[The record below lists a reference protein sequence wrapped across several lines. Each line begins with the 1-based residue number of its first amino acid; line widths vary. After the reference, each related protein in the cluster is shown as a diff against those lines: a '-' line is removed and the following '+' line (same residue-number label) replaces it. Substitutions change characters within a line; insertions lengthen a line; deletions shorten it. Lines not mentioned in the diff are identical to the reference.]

1 MTEMRKLRILYIHGM
16 GGGIDSRIPS
26 VLKADLGKSLPDGVV
41 ADVIVRTYDID
52 PDIAFPQITSWFNEI
67 RPDLGIG
74 ESLGSLHAIRLKGV
88 PHILV
93 SPAIGAARW
102 MSTVSLIPGIPT
114 LMRCIFKPYSPDRQ
128 SLDFTHKILSNYRG
142 IRNQVLD
149 CSPRR
154 GGNDFFF
161 AFFGTADHYR
171 RSGVVSVRKWAKY
184 FGPDTYNIYEG
195 THFMEDEY
203 LHTMLIPKIISVLGL
218 ESGNRK
224 TDF

>member
-1 MTEMRKLRILYIHGM
+1 MINILYIHGM
-16 GGGIDSRIPS
+16 GGGLDSRIPR
-26 VLKADLGKSLPDGVV
+26 VLKEDLCDFLPEDIE
-41 ADVIVRTYDID
+41 AEVIVRTYDID
-52 PDIAFPQITSWFNEI
+52 PDIAFGQITSWFDEI
-67 RPDLGIG
+67 RPDLVIG

-128 SLDFTHKILSNYRG
+128 SLDFTHKILSHYRG
-142 IRNQVLD
+142 IRKQVLD

-154 GGNDFFF
+154 GGNDFFY
-161 AFFGTADHYR
+161 AFFGTVDHYR

>member
-1 MTEMRKLRILYIHGM
+1 MMRKINILYIHGM
-16 GGGIDSRIPS
+16 GGGLDSRIPR
-26 VLKADLGKSLPDGVV
+26 VLKEDLGDFLPEDIE
-41 ADVIVRTYDID
+41 AEVIVRTYDID
-52 PDIAFPQITSWFNEI
+52 PDIAFGQITSWFDEI
-67 RPDLGIG
+67 RPDLVIG

-114 LMRCIFKPYSPDRQ
+114 LMRCIFKPYSPERQ
-128 SLDFTHKILSNYRG
+128 SLDFTHKILSHYRG
-142 IRNQVLD
+142 IRKQVLD

-154 GGNDFFF
+154 GGNDFFY

-171 RSGVVSVRKWAKY
+171 RSGVVSVREWVKY

>member
-1 MTEMRKLRILYIHGM
+1 MRKINILYIHGM
-16 GGGIDSRIPS
+16 GGGLDSRIPR
-26 VLKADLGKSLPDGVV
+26 VLKEDLGDFLPE
-41 ADVIVRTYDID
+41 AIEAEVIVRTYDID
-52 PDIAFPQITSWFNEI
+52 PDIAFGQITSWFDEI
-67 RPDLGIG
+67 RPELVIG

-128 SLDFTHKILSNYRG
+128 SLDFTHKILSHYRG
-142 IRNQVLD
+142 IRKQVLD
-149 CSPRR
+149 SSPCR
-154 GGNDFFF
+154 GGNDYFF

-171 RSGVVSVRKWAKY
+171 RSGVVSVREWVKY
-184 FGPDTYNIYEG
+184 FGPDTYKIYEG

>member
-1 MTEMRKLRILYIHGM
+1 MRKINILYIHGM
-16 GGGIDSRIPS
+16 GGGLDSRIPR
-26 VLKADLGKSLPDGVV
+26 VLKEDLGDFLPEDIE
-41 ADVIVRTYDID
+41 AEVIVRTYDID
-52 PDIAFPQITSWFNEI
+52 PDIAFGQITSWFDEI
-67 RPDLGIG
+67 RPDLVIG

-128 SLDFTHKILSNYRG
+128 SLDFTHKILSHYRG
-142 IRNQVLD
+142 IRKQVLD
-149 CSPRR
+149 NSPCR
-154 GGNDFFF
+154 GGNDYFF
-161 AFFGTADHYR
+161 AFFGTVDHYR

-184 FGPDTYNIYEG
+184 FGPDTYKIYEG

-218 ESGNRK
+218 KSGNRK
-224 TDF
+224 ADI

>member
-1 MTEMRKLRILYIHGM
+1 MRMINILYIHGM
-16 GGGIDSRIPS
+16 GGGLDSRIPR
-26 VLKADLGKSLPDGVV
+26 VLKEDLGDFLPE
-41 ADVIVRTYDID
+41 AIEAEVIVRTYDID
-52 PDIAFPQITSWFNEI
+52 PDIAFGQITSWFDEI
-67 RPDLGIG
+67 RPELVIG

-128 SLDFTHKILSNYRG
+128 SLDFTHKILSHYRG
-142 IRNQVLD
+142 IRKQVLD
-149 CSPRR
+149 SSPCR
-154 GGNDFFF
+154 GGNDYFF

-224 TDF
+224 ADI

>member
-1 MTEMRKLRILYIHGM
+1 MRKINILYIHGM
-16 GGGIDSRIPS
+16 GGGLDSRIPR
-26 VLKADLGKSLPDGVV
+26 VLKEDLGDFLPEDIESE
-41 ADVIVRTYDID
+41 VIVRTYDID
-52 PDIAFPQITSWFNEI
+52 PDIAFGQITSWFDEI
-67 RPDLGIG
+67 RPELVIG

-128 SLDFTHKILSNYRG
+128 SLDFTHKILSHYRG
-142 IRNQVLD
+142 IRKQVLD
-149 CSPRR
+149 SSPRR
-154 GGNDFFF
+154 GGNDYFF
-161 AFFGTADHYR
+161 AFFGTVDHYR

-184 FGPDTYNIYEG
+184 FGRDTYNIYEG

-224 TDF
+224 ADI

>member
-1 MTEMRKLRILYIHGM
+1 MINILYIHGM
-16 GGGIDSRIPS
+16 GGGLDSRIPR
-26 VLKADLGKSLPDGVV
+26 VLKEDLGDFLPEDIE
-41 ADVIVRTYDID
+41 AEVIVRTYDID
-52 PDIAFPQITSWFNEI
+52 PDIAFGQITSWFDEI
-67 RPDLGIG
+67 RPDLVIG

-142 IRNQVLD
+142 IRKQVLD

-171 RSGVVSVRKWAKY
+171 RSGVVSVREWVKY

>member
-1 MTEMRKLRILYIHGM
+1 MRKINILYIHGM
-16 GGGIDSRIPS
+16 GGGLDSRIPR
-26 VLKADLGKSLPDGVV
+26 VLKEDLGDFLPE
-41 ADVIVRTYDID
+41 AIEAEVIVRTYDID
-52 PDIAFPQITSWFNEI
+52 PDIAFGQITSWFDEI
-67 RPDLGIG
+67 RPELVIG

-128 SLDFTHKILSNYRG
+128 SLDFTHKILSHYRG
-142 IRNQVLD
+142 IRKQVLD
-149 CSPRR
+149 SSPCR
-154 GGNDFFF
+154 GGNDYFF

-171 RSGVVSVRKWAKY
+171 RSGVVSVREWVKY
-184 FGPDTYNIYEG
+184 FGPDTYKIYEG

-218 ESGNRK
+218 KSGNRK
-224 TDF
+224 ADI

>member
-1 MTEMRKLRILYIHGM
+1 MRKINILYIHGM
-16 GGGIDSRIPS
+16 GGGLDSRIPR
-26 VLKADLGKSLPDGVV
+26 VLKEDLGDFLPE
-41 ADVIVRTYDID
+41 AIEAEVIVRTYDID
-52 PDIAFPQITSWFNEI
+52 PDIAFGQITSWFDEI
-67 RPDLGIG
+67 RPDLVIG

-128 SLDFTHKILSNYRG
+128 SLDFTHKILSHYRG
-142 IRNQVLD
+142 IRKQVLD

-154 GGNDFFF
+154 GGNDFFY

-184 FGPDTYNIYEG
+184 FGPDTYDIYEG

-218 ESGNRK
+218 KSGNRK
-224 TDF
+224 ADI

>member
-1 MTEMRKLRILYIHGM
+1 MRKINILYIHGM
-16 GGGIDSRIPS
+16 GGGLDSRIPR
-26 VLKADLGKSLPDGVV
+26 VLKEDLGDFLPE
-41 ADVIVRTYDID
+41 AIEAEVIVRTYDID
-52 PDIAFPQITSWFNEI
+52 PDIAFGQITSWFDEI
-67 RPDLGIG
+67 RPDLVIG

-128 SLDFTHKILSNYRG
+128 SLDFTHKILSHYRG
-142 IRNQVLD
+142 IRKQVLD
-149 CSPRR
+149 SSPCR
-154 GGNDFFF
+154 GGNDYFF

-171 RSGVVSVRKWAKY
+171 RSGVVSVREWVKY
-184 FGPDTYNIYEG
+184 FGPDTYKIYEG

>member
-1 MTEMRKLRILYIHGM
+1 MRKINILYIHGM
-16 GGGIDSRIPS
+16 GGGLDSRIPR
-26 VLKADLGKSLPDGVV
+26 VLKEDLGDFLPE
-41 ADVIVRTYDID
+41 AIEAEVIVRTYDID
-52 PDIAFPQITSWFNEI
+52 PDIAFGQITSWFDEI
-67 RPDLGIG
+67 RPELVIG

-128 SLDFTHKILSNYRG
+128 SLDFTHKILSHYRG
-142 IRNQVLD
+142 IRKQVLD
-149 CSPRR
+149 SSPCR
-154 GGNDFFF
+154 GGNDYFF

-171 RSGVVSVRKWAKY
+171 RSGVVSVREWVKY
-184 FGPDTYNIYEG
+184 FGPDTYKIYEG

-224 TDF
+224 ADI

>member
-1 MTEMRKLRILYIHGM
+1 MRKINILYIHGM
-16 GGGIDSRIPS
+16 GGGLDSRIPR
-26 VLKADLGKSLPDGVV
+26 VLKEDLGDFLPEDIE
-41 ADVIVRTYDID
+41 AEVIVRTYDID
-52 PDIAFPQITSWFNEI
+52 PDIAFGQITSWFDEI
-67 RPDLGIG
+67 RPDLVIG

-128 SLDFTHKILSNYRG
+128 SLDFTHKILSHYRG
-142 IRNQVLD
+142 IRKQVLD
-149 CSPRR
+149 NSPRR
-154 GGNDFFF
+154 GGNDYFF
-161 AFFGTADHYR
+161 AFFGTVDHYR
-171 RSGVVSVRKWAKY
+171 RSGVVSVREWVKY
-184 FGPDTYNIYEG
+184 FGPDTYKIYEG

-218 ESGNRK
+218 KSGNRK
-224 TDF
+224 ADI

>member
-1 MTEMRKLRILYIHGM
+1 M
-16 GGGIDSRIPS
+16 
-26 VLKADLGKSLPDGVV
+26 
-41 ADVIVRTYDID
+41 RTYDID
-52 PDIAFPQITSWFNEI
+52 PDIAFGQITSWFNEI
-67 RPDLGIG
+67 RPDLVIG

-128 SLDFTHKILSNYRG
+128 SLDFTHKILSHYRG
-142 IRNQVLD
+142 IRKQVLD
-149 CSPRR
+149 SSPRR

-171 RSGVVSVRKWAKY
+171 RSGVVSVRKWRKY
-184 FGPDTYNIYEG
+184 FGEDSYNIYEG

-218 ESGNRK
+218 
-224 TDF
+224 

>member
-1 MTEMRKLRILYIHGM
+1 MRKINILYIHGM
-16 GGGIDSRIPS
+16 GGGLDSRIPR
-26 VLKADLGKSLPDGVV
+26 VLKEDLGDFLPE
-41 ADVIVRTYDID
+41 AIEAEVIVRTYDID
-52 PDIAFPQITSWFNEI
+52 PDIAFGQITSWFDEI
-67 RPDLGIG
+67 RPDLVIG

-128 SLDFTHKILSNYRG
+128 SLDFTHKILSHYRG
-142 IRNQVLD
+142 IRKQVLD
-149 CSPRR
+149 NSPCR
-154 GGNDFFF
+154 GGNDYFF
-161 AFFGTADHYR
+161 AFFGTVDHYR

-184 FGPDTYNIYEG
+184 FGPDTYKIYEG

>member
-1 MTEMRKLRILYIHGM
+1 M
-16 GGGIDSRIPS
+16 GGGLDSRIPR
-26 VLKADLGKSLPDGVV
+26 VLKEDLGDFLPE
-41 ADVIVRTYDID
+41 AIEAEVIVRTYDID
-52 PDIAFPQITSWFNEI
+52 PDIAFGQITSWFDEI
-67 RPDLGIG
+67 RPDLVIG

-142 IRNQVLD
+142 IRKQVLD

>member
-1 MTEMRKLRILYIHGM
+1 MRKINILYIHGM
-16 GGGIDSRIPS
+16 GGGLDSRIPR
-26 VLKADLGKSLPDGVV
+26 VLKEDLGDFLPEDIE
-41 ADVIVRTYDID
+41 AEVIVRTYDID
-52 PDIAFPQITSWFNEI
+52 PDIAFGQITSWFDEI
-67 RPDLGIG
+67 RPDLVIG

-128 SLDFTHKILSNYRG
+128 SLDFTHKILSHYRG
-142 IRNQVLD
+142 IRKQVLD
-149 CSPRR
+149 NSPCR
-154 GGNDFFF
+154 GGNDYFF

-218 ESGNRK
+218 KSGNRK
-224 TDF
+224 ADI

>member
-1 MTEMRKLRILYIHGM
+1 MRKINILYIHGM
-16 GGGIDSRIPS
+16 GGGLDSRIPR
-26 VLKADLGKSLPDGVV
+26 VLKEDLGDFLPE
-41 ADVIVRTYDID
+41 AIEAEVIVRTYDID
-52 PDIAFPQITSWFNEI
+52 PDIAFGQITSWFDEI
-67 RPDLGIG
+67 RPELVIG

-128 SLDFTHKILSNYRG
+128 SLDFTHKILSHYRG
-142 IRNQVLD
+142 IRKQVLD

-154 GGNDFFF
+154 GGNDYFF
-161 AFFGTADHYR
+161 AFFGTVDHYR

-184 FGPDTYNIYEG
+184 FGRDTYNIYEG

>member
-1 MTEMRKLRILYIHGM
+1 MRKINILYIHGM
-16 GGGIDSRIPS
+16 GGGLDSRIPR
-26 VLKADLGKSLPDGVV
+26 VLKEDLADFLPEDIE
-41 ADVIVRTYDID
+41 AEVIVRTYDID
-52 PDIAFPQITSWFNEI
+52 PDIAFGQITSWFDEI
-67 RPDLGIG
+67 RPDLVIG

-128 SLDFTHKILSNYRG
+128 SLDFTHKILSHYRG
-142 IRNQVLD
+142 IRKQVLD
-149 CSPRR
+149 SSPRR
-154 GGNDFFF
+154 GGNDYFF

-224 TDF
+224 ADI

>member
-1 MTEMRKLRILYIHGM
+1 MRMINILYIHGM
-16 GGGIDSRIPS
+16 GGGLDSRIPR
-26 VLKADLGKSLPDGVV
+26 VLKEDLGDFLPE
-41 ADVIVRTYDID
+41 AIEAEVIVRTYDID
-52 PDIAFPQITSWFNEI
+52 PDIAFGQITSWFDEI
-67 RPDLGIG
+67 RPELVIG

-142 IRNQVLD
+142 IRKQVLD

>member
-1 MTEMRKLRILYIHGM
+1 MRKINILYIHGM
-16 GGGIDSRIPS
+16 GGGLDSRIPR
-26 VLKADLGKSLPDGVV
+26 VLKEDLGDFLPE
-41 ADVIVRTYDID
+41 AIEAEVIVRTYDID
-52 PDIAFPQITSWFNEI
+52 PDIAFGQITSWFDEI
-67 RPDLGIG
+67 RPELVIG

-128 SLDFTHKILSNYRG
+128 SLDFTHKILSHYRG
-142 IRNQVLD
+142 IRKQVLD
-149 CSPRR
+149 NSPCR
-154 GGNDFFF
+154 GGNDYFF
-161 AFFGTADHYR
+161 AFFGTVDHYR

-184 FGPDTYNIYEG
+184 FGPDTYKIYEG

-224 TDF
+224 ADI

>member
-1 MTEMRKLRILYIHGM
+1 MMRKINILYIHGM
-16 GGGIDSRIPS
+16 GGGLDSRIPR
-26 VLKADLGKSLPDGVV
+26 VLKEDLGDFLPEDIE
-41 ADVIVRTYDID
+41 AEVIVRTYDID
-52 PDIAFPQITSWFNEI
+52 PDIAFGQITSWFDEI
-67 RPDLGIG
+67 RPDLVIG

-128 SLDFTHKILSNYRG
+128 SLDFTHKILSHYRG
-142 IRNQVLD
+142 IRKQVLD

-154 GGNDFFF
+154 GGNDYFF
-161 AFFGTADHYR
+161 AFFGTVDHYR
-171 RSGVVSVRKWAKY
+171 RSGVVSVRKWARY
-184 FGPDTYNIYEG
+184 FGRDTYNIYEG

-224 TDF
+224 ADI

>member
-1 MTEMRKLRILYIHGM
+1 MRKINILYIHGM
-16 GGGIDSRIPS
+16 GGGLDSRIPR
-26 VLKADLGKSLPDGVV
+26 VLKEDLGDFLPEDIE
-41 ADVIVRTYDID
+41 AEVIVRTYDID
-52 PDIAFPQITSWFNEI
+52 PDIAFGQITSWFDEI
-67 RPDLGIG
+67 RPELVIG

-128 SLDFTHKILSNYRG
+128 SLDFTHKILSHYRG
-142 IRNQVLD
+142 IRKQVLD
-149 CSPRR
+149 NSPCR
-154 GGNDFFF
+154 GGNDYFF

-171 RSGVVSVRKWAKY
+171 RSGVVSVREWVKY
-184 FGPDTYNIYEG
+184 FGPDTYKIYEG

-224 TDF
+224 ADI

>member
-1 MTEMRKLRILYIHGM
+1 MRKINILYIHGM
-16 GGGIDSRIPS
+16 GGGLDSRIPR
-26 VLKADLGKSLPDGVV
+26 VLKEDLGDFLPE
-41 ADVIVRTYDID
+41 AIEAEVIVRTYDID
-52 PDIAFPQITSWFNEI
+52 PDIAFGQINSWFDEI
-67 RPDLGIG
+67 RPDLVIG

-142 IRNQVLD
+142 IRKQVLD

-224 TDF
+224 TDI

>member
-1 MTEMRKLRILYIHGM
+1 MRKINILYIHGM
-16 GGGIDSRIPS
+16 GGGLDSRIPR
-26 VLKADLGKSLPDGVV
+26 VLKEDLGGFLPEDIE
-41 ADVIVRTYDID
+41 AEVIVRTYDID
-52 PDIAFPQITSWFNEI
+52 PDIAFGQITSWFDEI
-67 RPDLGIG
+67 RPELVIG

-128 SLDFTHKILSNYRG
+128 SLDFTHKILSHYRG
-142 IRNQVLD
+142 IRKQVLD
-149 CSPRR
+149 CSPCR
-154 GGNDFFF
+154 GGNDYFF

-171 RSGVVSVRKWAKY
+171 RSGVVSVREWAKY

>member
-1 MTEMRKLRILYIHGM
+1 MRKINILYIHGM
-16 GGGIDSRIPS
+16 GGGLDSRIPR
-26 VLKADLGKSLPDGVV
+26 VLKEDLGDFLPEGIE
-41 ADVIVRTYDID
+41 AEVIVRTYDID
-52 PDIAFPQITSWFNEI
+52 PDIAFGQITSWFDEI
-67 RPDLGIG
+67 RPELVIG

-142 IRNQVLD
+142 IRKQVLD

-184 FGPDTYNIYEG
+184 FGRDTYNIYEG

>member
-1 MTEMRKLRILYIHGM
+1 MRKINILYIHGM
-16 GGGIDSRIPS
+16 GGGLDSRIPR
-26 VLKADLGKSLPDGVV
+26 VLKEDLGDFLPE
-41 ADVIVRTYDID
+41 AIEAEVIVRTYDID
-52 PDIAFPQITSWFNEI
+52 PDIAFGQITSWFDEI
-67 RPDLGIG
+67 RPELVIG

-128 SLDFTHKILSNYRG
+128 SLDFTHKILSHYRG
-142 IRNQVLD
+142 IRKQVLD
-149 CSPRR
+149 SSPCR
-154 GGNDFFF
+154 GGNDYFF

-224 TDF
+224 ADI

>member
-1 MTEMRKLRILYIHGM
+1 MSRKYTILYIHGM
-16 GGGIDSRIPS
+16 GGGVDSRIPS
-26 VLKADLGKSLPDGVV
+26 ILNEHINEYVHDPDIRIDIV
-41 ADVIVRTYDID
+41 VRTYDID
-52 PDIAFPQITSWFNEI
+52 PYIAERQISSWREELRPQ
-67 RPDLGIG
+67 LVIG
-74 ESLGSLHAIRLKGV
+74 ESLGSLHAILQRGV
-88 PHILV
+88 PHLFV

-128 SLDFTHKILSNYRG
+128 SLDFTHKILSHYRG
-142 IRNQVLD
+142 IRKQVLD
-149 CSPRR
+149 SSPRR

-171 RSGVVSVRKWAKY
+171 RSGVVSVRKWRKY
-184 FGPDTYNIYEG
+184 FGEDSYNIYEG

-218 ESGNRK
+218 
-224 TDF
+224 

>member
-1 MTEMRKLRILYIHGM
+1 MRKINILYIHGM
-16 GGGIDSRIPS
+16 GGGLDSRIPR
-26 VLKADLGKSLPDGVV
+26 VLKEDLGDFLPE
-41 ADVIVRTYDID
+41 AIEAEVIVRTYDID
-52 PDIAFPQITSWFNEI
+52 PDIAFGQITSWFDEI
-67 RPDLGIG
+67 RPELVIG

-142 IRNQVLD
+142 IRKQVLD

-171 RSGVVSVRKWAKY
+171 RSGVVSVREWVKY
-184 FGPDTYNIYEG
+184 FGPDTYKIYEG

-224 TDF
+224 ADI

>member
-1 MTEMRKLRILYIHGM
+1 MRMINILYIHGM
-16 GGGIDSRIPS
+16 GGGLDSRIPR
-26 VLKADLGKSLPDGVV
+26 VLKEDLGDFLPEDIEAEVT
-41 ADVIVRTYDID
+41 VRTYDID
-52 PDIAFPQITSWFNEI
+52 PDIAFGQITSWFDEI
-67 RPDLGIG
+67 RPDLVIG

-128 SLDFTHKILSNYRG
+128 SLDFTHKILSHYRG
-142 IRNQVLD
+142 IRKQVLD
-149 CSPRR
+149 SSPRR
-154 GGNDFFF
+154 GGNDYFF
-161 AFFGTADHYR
+161 AFFGTVDHYR

-184 FGPDTYNIYEG
+184 FGRDTYNIYEG

-224 TDF
+224 ADI